1 MLQCPGLVV
10 CPSSIPEEVCVNQNQ
25 KEEKKE
31 EKKERK
37 KRRKKEKKKKNGYSL
52 GTIKVAAACS
62 YALHILV
69 LYYRIYVNARRGF
82 FLELALKFVR
92 LS

>member
-37 KRRKKEKKKKNGYSL
+37 KEKKKKGEEEEWVQLRDNQSSSSL
-52 GTIKVAAACS
+52 FLCFTYTRI
-62 YALHILV
+62 ILPY
-69 LYYRIYVNARRGF
+69 LRECKTRF
-82 FLELALKFVR
+82 FLRVGT
-92 LS
+92 

>member
-25 KEEKKE
+25 IV
-31 EKKERK
+31 
-37 KRRKKEKKKKNGYSL
+37 KKKKKKKKKGYSL